1 VSEARVGRINGKRH
15 RRVHQQS
22 NIASFAAQEF
32 DADLVNTSGDSSVEK
47 FPYKDAKSRE
57 VQDRR
62 EGLRRGYAAN
72 VEQDTYTTAQAAR
85 ILKVTDR
92 GVRKM
97 IDRGELEARQDER
110 GRHLIP
116 QRAVHAMLE
125 DRRATSPA
133 EATVEGPE
141 SAEEARELR
150 ERVEGLQRELG
161 RLEGRLELT
170 ERTESTMR
178 EERER
183 LAQLLE
189 EERAERRRLQEELNT
204 ERGKGFWQRLFGG

>member
-1 VSEARVGRINGKRH
+1 
-15 RRVHQQS
+15 
-22 NIASFAAQEF
+22 
-32 DADLVNTSGDSSVEK
+32 VE
-47 FPYKDAKSRE
+47 E
-57 VQDRR
+57 
-62 EGLRRGYAAN
+62 
-72 VEQDTYTTAQAAR
+72 DTYTTGQAAR

-97 IDRGELEARQDER
+97 IDRGELEAHQDER

-125 DRRATSPA
+125 ERRGVGEISSAETS
-133 EATVEGPE
+133 G

-183 LAQLLE
+183 LQQLLE
-189 EERAERRRLQEELNT
+189 EERSERRRLQEQLDA
-204 ERGKGFWQRLFGG
+204 ERSRGFWQRLFGG

>member
-1 VSEARVGRINGKRH
+1 ME
-15 RRVHQQS
+15 
-22 NIASFAAQEF
+22 E
-32 DADLVNTSGDSSVEK
+32 
-47 FPYKDAKSRE
+47 
-57 VQDRR
+57 
-62 EGLRRGYAAN
+62 
-72 VEQDTYTTAQAAR
+72 DTYTTGQAAR

-97 IDRGELEARQDER
+97 IDRGELEANQDER

-125 DRRATSPA
+125 ERRAGVGENSTEETSR
-133 EATVEGPE
+133 

-183 LAQLLE
+183 LEQLLG
-189 EERAERRRLQEELNT
+189 EERAERRRLQEQLDA
-204 ERGKGFWQRLFGG
+204 ERSRGFWQRLFGG

>member
-1 VSEARVGRINGKRH
+1 
-15 RRVHQQS
+15 
-22 NIASFAAQEF
+22 
-32 DADLVNTSGDSSVEK
+32 VE
-47 FPYKDAKSRE
+47 E
-57 VQDRR
+57 
-62 EGLRRGYAAN
+62 
-72 VEQDTYTTAQAAR
+72 DTYTTAQAAR

-97 IDRGELEARQDER
+97 IDRGELEANQDER

-125 DRRATSPA
+125 ERRAGVGESSTEETSR
-133 EATVEGPE
+133 

-183 LAQLLE
+183 LEQLLG
-189 EERAERRRLQEELNT
+189 EERAERRRLQEQLDA
-204 ERGKGFWQRLFGG
+204 ERSRGFWQRLFGG

>member
-1 VSEARVGRINGKRH
+1 
-15 RRVHQQS
+15 
-22 NIASFAAQEF
+22 
-32 DADLVNTSGDSSVEK
+32 VE
-47 FPYKDAKSRE
+47 E
-57 VQDRR
+57 
-62 EGLRRGYAAN
+62 
-72 VEQDTYTTAQAAR
+72 DTYTTGQAAR

-97 IDRGELEARQDER
+97 IDRGELEAQQDER

-125 DRRATSPA
+125 ERRSAEVGETSTEETPR
-133 EATVEGPE
+133 

-150 ERVEGLQRELG
+150 ERVAGLQRELG

-183 LAQLLE
+183 LERLLE
-189 EERAERRRLQEELNT
+189 EERSERRRLQVQLDA
-204 ERGKGFWQRLFGG
+204 ERSRGFWQRLFGG

>member
-1 VSEARVGRINGKRH
+1 
-15 RRVHQQS
+15 
-22 NIASFAAQEF
+22 
-32 DADLVNTSGDSSVEK
+32 VE
-47 FPYKDAKSRE
+47 E
-57 VQDRR
+57 
-62 EGLRRGYAAN
+62 
-72 VEQDTYTTAQAAR
+72 DTYTTGQAAR

-97 IDRGELEARQDER
+97 IDRGELEAHQDER

-116 QRAVHAMLE
+116 QSAVHAMLE
-125 DRRATSPA
+125 ERRA
-133 EATVEGPE
+133 EGVGE
-141 SAEEARELR
+141 VSRSAEEARELR

-189 EERAERRRLQEELNT
+189 EERAERRRLQEELDT
-204 ERGKGFWQRLFGG
+204 ERTKGFWQRLFGG

>member
-1 VSEARVGRINGKRH
+1 
-15 RRVHQQS
+15 
-22 NIASFAAQEF
+22 
-32 DADLVNTSGDSSVEK
+32 VE
-47 FPYKDAKSRE
+47 E
-57 VQDRR
+57 
-62 EGLRRGYAAN
+62 
-72 VEQDTYTTAQAAR
+72 DTYTTTQAAR

-97 IDRGELEARQDER
+97 IDRGELEASQDER

-125 DRRATSPA
+125 ERRAAGVGETSR
-133 EATVEGPE
+133 
-141 SAEEARELR
+141 SAEDARELR

-183 LAQLLE
+183 LTQLLE
-189 EERAERRRLQEELNT
+189 EERAERQRLQEELNT
-204 ERGKGFWQRLFGG
+204 ERSKGFWQRLFGP

>member
-1 VSEARVGRINGKRH
+1 
-15 RRVHQQS
+15 
-22 NIASFAAQEF
+22 
-32 DADLVNTSGDSSVEK
+32 VE
-47 FPYKDAKSRE
+47 E
-57 VQDRR
+57 
-62 EGLRRGYAAN
+62 
-72 VEQDTYTTAQAAR
+72 DTYTTAQAAR

-97 IDRGELEARQDER
+97 IDRGELEASQDER

-125 DRRATSPA
+125 ERRAGGEGGISTEETSR
-133 EATVEGPE
+133 

-183 LAQLLE
+183 LERLLE
-189 EERAERRRLQEELNT
+189 EERTERRRLQEELDT
-204 ERGKGFWQRLFGG
+204 ERSKGFWQRLFGP

>member
-1 VSEARVGRINGKRH
+1 
-15 RRVHQQS
+15 
-22 NIASFAAQEF
+22 
-32 DADLVNTSGDSSVEK
+32 VE
-47 FPYKDAKSRE
+47 E
-57 VQDRR
+57 
-62 EGLRRGYAAN
+62 
-72 VEQDTYTTAQAAR
+72 DTYTTAQAAR

-125 DRRATSPA
+125 ERRAVGEGEVSS
-133 EATVEGPE
+133 VEISR

-189 EERAERRRLQEELNT
+189 EERAERRRVQEELNT
-204 ERGKGFWQRLFGG
+204 ERSKGFWQRLFGP

>member
-1 VSEARVGRINGKRH
+1 
-15 RRVHQQS
+15 
-22 NIASFAAQEF
+22 
-32 DADLVNTSGDSSVEK
+32 VE
-47 FPYKDAKSRE
+47 E
-57 VQDRR
+57 
-62 EGLRRGYAAN
+62 
-72 VEQDTYTTAQAAR
+72 DTYTTAQAAR

-125 DRRATSPA
+125 ERRAVGEGEVSS
-133 EATVEGPE
+133 VEISR

-189 EERAERRRLQEELNT
+189 EDRAERRRLQEELDT
-204 ERGKGFWQRLFGG
+204 ERSKGFWQRLFGP

>member
-1 VSEARVGRINGKRH
+1 ME
-15 RRVHQQS
+15 
-22 NIASFAAQEF
+22 E
-32 DADLVNTSGDSSVEK
+32 
-47 FPYKDAKSRE
+47 
-57 VQDRR
+57 
-62 EGLRRGYAAN
+62 
-72 VEQDTYTTAQAAR
+72 DTYTTAQAAR

-125 DRRATSPA
+125 ERRAVGEGEVSS
-133 EATVEGPE
+133 VEISR

-161 RLEGRLELT
+161 RLEGRLELS
-170 ERTESTMR
+170 EMTESTMR

-183 LAQLLE
+183 LERLLE

-204 ERGKGFWQRLFGG
+204 ERSKGFWQRLFGP

>member
-1 VSEARVGRINGKRH
+1 ME
-15 RRVHQQS
+15 
-22 NIASFAAQEF
+22 E
-32 DADLVNTSGDSSVEK
+32 
-47 FPYKDAKSRE
+47 
-57 VQDRR
+57 
-62 EGLRRGYAAN
+62 
-72 VEQDTYTTAQAAR
+72 DTYTTAQAAR

-125 DRRATSPA
+125 ERRAVGEGEISTEETSR
-133 EATVEGPE
+133 

-183 LAQLLE
+183 LQRLLE
-189 EERAERRRLQEELNT
+189 EERSERRRLQEQLDA
-204 ERGKGFWQRLFGG
+204 ERSKGFWQRLFGG

>member
-1 VSEARVGRINGKRH
+1 ME
-15 RRVHQQS
+15 
-22 NIASFAAQEF
+22 E
-32 DADLVNTSGDSSVEK
+32 
-47 FPYKDAKSRE
+47 
-57 VQDRR
+57 
-62 EGLRRGYAAN
+62 
-72 VEQDTYTTAQAAR
+72 DTYTTGQAAR

-97 IDRGELEARQDER
+97 IDRGELQDER

-125 DRRATSPA
+125 ERRAG
-133 EATVEGPE
+133 VGE
-141 SAEEARELR
+141 SSRSAQEARELR

-183 LAQLLE
+183 LEQLLG
-189 EERAERRRLQEELNT
+189 EERAERRRLQEQLDA
-204 ERGKGFWQRLFGG
+204 ERSRGFWPRVFGG

>member
-1 VSEARVGRINGKRH
+1 
-15 RRVHQQS
+15 
-22 NIASFAAQEF
+22 
-32 DADLVNTSGDSSVEK
+32 VE
-47 FPYKDAKSRE
+47 E
-57 VQDRR
+57 
-62 EGLRRGYAAN
+62 
-72 VEQDTYTTAQAAR
+72 DTYTTGQAAR

-97 IDRGELEARQDER
+97 IDRGELEANQDER

-125 DRRATSPA
+125 ERRAGVGESSTEETSR
-133 EATVEGPE
+133 

-183 LAQLLE
+183 LEQLLG
-189 EERAERRRLQEELNT
+189 EERAERRRLQEQLDA
-204 ERGKGFWQRLFGG
+204 ERSRGFWQRLFGG

>member
-1 VSEARVGRINGKRH
+1 MRVACSLCWR
-15 RRVHQQS
+15 
-22 NIASFAAQEF
+22 
-32 DADLVNTSGDSSVEK
+32 TVE
-47 FPYKDAKSRE
+47 E
-57 VQDRR
+57 
-62 EGLRRGYAAN
+62 
-72 VEQDTYTTAQAAR
+72 DTYTTGQAAR
-85 ILKVTDR
+85 ILRITDR

-125 DRRATSPA
+125 ERRAVGEGEVSS
-133 EATVEGPE
+133 VEISR

-178 EERER
+178 EERQR
-183 LAQLLE
+183 LEQLLE
-189 EERAERRRLQEELNT
+189 EERS
-204 ERGKGFWQRLFGG
+204 

>member
-1 VSEARVGRINGKRH
+1 ME
-15 RRVHQQS
+15 
-22 NIASFAAQEF
+22 E
-32 DADLVNTSGDSSVEK
+32 
-47 FPYKDAKSRE
+47 
-57 VQDRR
+57 
-62 EGLRRGYAAN
+62 
-72 VEQDTYTTAQAAR
+72 DTYTTGQAAR

-97 IDRGELEARQDER
+97 IDRGELEANQDER

-125 DRRATSPA
+125 ERRPGVGETSTEATSK
-133 EATVEGPE
+133 

-183 LAQLLE
+183 LEQLLG
-189 EERAERRRLQEELNT
+189 EERAERRRLQEQLDA
-204 ERGKGFWQRLFGG
+204 ERSRGFWQRLFGG

>member
-1 VSEARVGRINGKRH
+1 
-15 RRVHQQS
+15 
-22 NIASFAAQEF
+22 
-32 DADLVNTSGDSSVEK
+32 VE
-47 FPYKDAKSRE
+47 E
-57 VQDRR
+57 
-62 EGLRRGYAAN
+62 
-72 VEQDTYTTAQAAR
+72 DTYTTAQAAR

-125 DRRATSPA
+125 ERRAVGEGEVSS
-133 EATVEGPE
+133 VEISR

-189 EERAERRRLQEELNT
+189 EERAERRRLQEELDT
-204 ERGKGFWQRLFGG
+204 ERSKGFWQRLFGP

>member
-1 VSEARVGRINGKRH
+1 ME
-15 RRVHQQS
+15 
-22 NIASFAAQEF
+22 E
-32 DADLVNTSGDSSVEK
+32 
-47 FPYKDAKSRE
+47 
-57 VQDRR
+57 
-62 EGLRRGYAAN
+62 
-72 VEQDTYTTAQAAR
+72 DTYTTGQAAR

-97 IDRGELEARQDER
+97 IDRGELEANQDER

-125 DRRATSPA
+125 ERRAGVGESWGVG
-133 EATVEGPE
+133 ESSR

-150 ERVEGLQRELG
+150 ERVEDLQRELG

-183 LAQLLE
+183 LEQLLG
-189 EERAERRRLQEELNT
+189 EERAERRRLQEQLDA
-204 ERGKGFWQRLFGG
+204 ERSRGFWQRLFGG